1 MRMGVVEM
9 NVVKLGRMLGAGF
22 IFLYASLGYADAAL
36 VARPEV
42 QTFIKSMVDQHGF
55 QQKQLTDVLIQ
66 AQYQPKII
74 ESMDRPY
81 EKKTWDI
88 YKSLFLTPERVTA
101 GLDFWRDNKATLARA
116 EKVFGVPAPVI
127 VAIIGVETLYG
138 KHQGTYRVLDALT
151 TLAFNYPKRS
161 EFFTKELKEYL
172 LLCRDHH
179 VSPTQ
184 YMGSYAGAMGKP
196 QFMPSSYRFYAVDF
210 SGNKRPNLMSN
221 DEDVIG
227 SVANYFHQHG
237 WKMHEEVVQ
246 PAYVRG
252 SRYKSLAMNSKFA
265 DYEYQRLLKAGV
277 RPAKR
282 DSTHPQKAG
291 VIELMTNAGQEYWFA
306 YPNFYV
312 ITRYNTSPQ
321 YALVVY
327 LLSQQLYARRAV
339 AEGRIPPKS

>member
-1 MRMGVVEM
+1 M
-9 NVVKLGRMLGAGF
+9 VKWGRLGLAF
-22 IFLYASLGYADAAL
+22 VFLYASFVYADSAL
-36 VARPEV
+36 VARKDV
-42 QTFIKSMVDQHGF
+42 QAFIQSMVDQHGF
-55 QQKQLTDVLIQ
+55 KRDQLVSVFRE

-81 EKKTWDI
+81 EKKTWTV
-88 YKSLFLTPERVTA
+88 YKSLFLTPERVEA
-101 GLDFWRDNKATLARA
+101 GLEFWRDNKETLARA

-151 TLAFNYPKRS
+151 TLAFNYPKRA

-179 VSPTQ
+179 VSPAQ

-210 SGNKRPNLMSN
+210 SGNQRPNLMSN

-237 WKMHEEVVQ
+237 WKMNEDVVQ

-252 SRYKSLAMNSKFA
+252 SRYKTLAMNSKSA
-265 DYEYQRLLKAGV
+265 DYEYQRLLK
-277 RPAKR
+277 
-282 DSTHPQKAG
+282 
-291 VIELMTNAGQEYWFA
+291 
-306 YPNFYV
+306 
-312 ITRYNTSPQ
+312 
-321 YALVVY
+321 
-327 LLSQQLYARRAV
+327 
-339 AEGRIPPKS
+339 

>member
-1 MRMGVVEM
+1 MMVTWKR
-9 NVVKLGRMLGAGF
+9 
-22 IFLYASLGYADAAL
+22 IFSGLIVLMYASFVYADAAL
-36 VARPEV
+36 LKRQDV
-42 QTFIKSMVDQHGF
+42 QAFIKTMVDQHGF
-55 QQKQLTDVLIQ
+55 KRDELTNALRE

-81 EKKTWDI
+81 EKKTWDV
-88 YKSLFLTPERVTA
+88 YKSLFLTPERVQA
-101 GLDFWRDNKATLARA
+101 GLNFWSENKATLARA

-151 TLAFNYPKRS
+151 TLAFNYPKRA
-161 EFFTKELKEYL
+161 EFFTKELREYL

-179 VSPTQ
+179 GSPTQ

-210 SGNKRPNLMSN
+210 SGNQRPNLMSN

-252 SRYKSLAMNSKFA
+252 SRYKTLAMNSKFA

-282 DSTHPQKAG
+282 DSNHPQKAG
-291 VIELMTNAGQEYWFA
+291 VIELMTNVGQEYWFA

-327 LLSQQLYARRAV
+327 LLSQQLYERRAIT
-339 AEGRIPPKS
+339 EGRVTPRT